1 MATTNNAAD
10 AVNEQPVSPVARPVV
25 SEPAVD
31 TSAETAAVESE
42 APVPGATTTVAAVCV
57 DVQDLGVVDTPWGRK
72 AKLKLV
78 FELSEFKAN
87 GYPATASRTF
97 TKSLYEKSALRP
109 VLETWLGRVLNSS
122 ELAKGFSYKEL
133 KNLGCT
139 LTLLPAISDSG
150 NEYQMIVAI
159 QPAGE
164 TALEASGT
172 YRRWKA

>member
-1 MATTNNAAD
+1 MA
-10 AVNEQPVSPVARPVV
+10 VV
-25 SEPAVD
+25 DDSSEDKLAGVIE
-31 TSAETAAVESE
+31 AE

-87 GYPATASRTF
+87 GFPATVSRTF

-109 VLETWLGRVLNSS
+109 VLEAWLGRVLNSS
-122 ELAKGFSYKEL
+122 ELAKGFPYKEL

-139 LTLLPAISDSG
+139 LTLLPAISEAG
-150 NEYQMIVAI
+150 NEYQKIVAI
-159 QPAGE
+159 LPAVEPALQP
-164 TALEASGT
+164 SGT